1 MKLKSL
7 YRNLLVAAVLLTA
20 AAGCKKDP
28 NNPWKEY
35 APNMYLP
42 VGYEPYK
49 QEKAN
54 PINPQGLTMRLP
66 VAGTVARRNY
76 TTSFGQSDSAVVDL
90 MVYNIP
96 ADSIEIAEKVLKNP
110 VPLNEKTMA
119 EGKVLYDRYCQH
131 CHGAPGSPWIS
142 QHAGKTRNLALPSL
156 PPGNFT
162 PQHPSQPRPTTKGAD

>member
-1 MKLKSL
+1 MAFKAMKLKSL
-7 YRNLLVAAVLLTA
+7 YRSLLVAAVLLTA

-28 NNPWKEY
+28 NNPGKEY

-76 TTSFGQSDSAVVDL
+76 HTSFGSSDSAVVAAEISL
-90 MVYNIP
+90 AVP
-96 ADSIEIAEKVLKNP
+96 SSGAASLSAADSPDSEVGAD
-110 VPLNEKTMA
+110 A
-119 EGKVLYDRYCQH
+119 AGAA
-131 CHGAPGSPWIS
+131 GAPG
-142 QHAGKTRNLALPSL
+142 
-156 PPGNFT
+156 
-162 PQHPSQPRPTTKGAD
+162 